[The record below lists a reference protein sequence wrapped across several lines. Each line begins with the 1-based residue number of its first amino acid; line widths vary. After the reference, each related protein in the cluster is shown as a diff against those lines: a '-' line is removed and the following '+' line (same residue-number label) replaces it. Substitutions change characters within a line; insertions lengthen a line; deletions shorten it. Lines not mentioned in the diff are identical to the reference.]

1 MKPVIVLVGRPNVGK
16 STLFN
21 RLTRSRAALVAD
33 VPGLT
38 RDRQYGD
45 GRIGDRPYLVIDT
58 GGVAGRLDAHAGAL
72 AQIMSAQTR
81 QAIAEADAV
90 ILVVDA
96 RAGLTSADRDLAD
109 DLRRS
114 GKVIHVAVNK
124 AEGMNPDVAVA
135 EFHKLGL
142 GAPSAVSA
150 EHGDGVAAFMERV
163 LAGVP
168 VVAEVPTPVGI
179 PRVAVIGRPNVGK
192 STLVNAL
199 LGEERVVVFDEAGT
213 TRDAIRIPFE
223 RDGQSFVL
231 IDTAGVRRRA
241 RIHEAIEKFSVVKT
255 LQAID
260 QCDVCVLV
268 LDAAEGVTD
277 QDVALAGYVLE
288 EGRALVLVANK
299 WDLPDAAQR
308 AWVRR
313 EIERKL
319 PFVDYVRVH
328 YASATEHTGLDA
340 LFTSA
345 LEAFD
350 SARRPMPTGRLNRVL
365 ASAIQATAPPIV
377 RGRRIKP
384 KYAHQ
389 GGKSPPTIVIHGNLV
404 SELSDSYRRYLA
416 KTFRKAFRLVGTPV
430 RIECRDEENPYR
442 PKAATRRRPASGS
455 RRGVKKRI

>member
-58 GGVAGRLDAHAGAL
+58 GGVAGRLEARAAAL
-72 AQIMSAQTR
+72 AQILSAQTR

-96 RAGLTSADRDLAD
+96 RAGLTAADQDLAE
-109 DLRRS
+109 DLRRR
-114 GKVIHVAVNK
+114 GKVVHVAVNK
-124 AEGMNPDVAVA
+124 SEGMNADVATA
-135 EFHKLGL
+135 EFHRLGL
-142 GAPSAVSA
+142 GVPAAISAA
-150 EHGDGVAAFMERV
+150 HGDGVAAFMQRV
-163 LAGVP
+163 LAGLPAVP
-168 VVAEVPTPVGI
+168 EAPAARDVPRI
-179 PRVAVIGRPNVGK
+179 AVIGRPNVGK

-199 LGEERVVVFDEAGT
+199 LGEERVVVFDQAGT

-223 RDGQSFVL
+223 RGGQAFVL
-231 IDTAGVRRRA
+231 IDTAGVRRGA
-241 RIHEAIEKFSVVKT
+241 RVAEAIEKFSVVKT

-260 QCDVCVLV
+260 ESDVCVLV

-277 QDVALAGYVLE
+277 QDVALAAHVLE
-288 EGRALVLVANK
+288 EGRALVLVVNK
-299 WDLPDAAQR
+299 WDLADGAQR
-308 AWVRR
+308 DWVRR
-313 EIERKL
+313 EVERKL
-319 PFVDYVRVH
+319 PFLDFVRVH
-328 YASATEHTGLDA
+328 YASAKEHTGLDGLLA
-340 LFTSA
+340 SV

-350 SARRPMPTGRLNRVL
+350 SARRTMQTSRLNRLL
-365 ASAIQATAPPIV
+365 AEAVRSTAPPIV
-377 RGRRIKP
+377 RGRRIRL

-389 GGKSPPTIVIHGNLV
+389 GGRRPPTIVIHGNLV
-404 SELSDSYRRYLA
+404 SELPDSYRRYLA
-416 KTFRKAFRLVGTPV
+416 RTFRKAFRLVGTPV

-442 PKAATRRRPASGS
+442 AKTTTRRGLVARS
-455 RRGVKKRI
+455 RQSVKKHI

>member
-45 GRIGDRPYLVIDT
+45 GQVGDRPYLVIDT
-58 GGVAGRLDAHAGAL
+58 GGVAGRLDARAEGL
-72 AQIMSAQTR
+72 AQLMSAQTR
-81 QAIAEADAV
+81 QAITEADAV
-90 ILVVDA
+90 ILVVDG
-96 RAGLTSADRDLAD
+96 RAGLTASDQELAE

-114 GKVIHVAVNK
+114 GKVVHVAVNK
-124 AEGMNPDVAVA
+124 AEGMDAEVATA
-135 EFHKLGL
+135 EFHRLGL
-142 GAPSAVSA
+142 GVPVAISAA
-150 EHGDGVAAFMERV
+150 HGDGVAAFMERV

-168 VVAEVPTPVGI
+168 AVAEVPAAKDV
-179 PRVAVIGRPNVGK
+179 PRIAVIGRPNVGK

-199 LGEERVVVFDEAGT
+199 LGEERVVVFDQAGT

-223 RDGQSFVL
+223 RQGQAFVL

-241 RIHEAIEKFSVVKT
+241 RIDETIEKFSVVKT

-260 QCDVCVLV
+260 ESDVCILV

-277 QDVALAGYVLE
+277 QDVALAAHVLE
-288 EGRALVLVANK
+288 QGRALVLVVNK

-308 AWVRR
+308 DWVRR
-313 EIERKL
+313 EVERKL
-319 PFVDYVRVH
+319 PFLDFVRVH
-328 YASATEHTGLDA
+328 YASAKEHTGLDG
-340 LFTSA
+340 LLSSV

-350 SARRPMPTGRLNRVL
+350 SARRTMPTGRLNRLL
-365 ASAIQATAPPIV
+365 AEAVRSTAPPIV

-389 GGKSPPTIVIHGNLV
+389 GGKRPPTIVIHGNLV
-404 SELSDSYRRYLA
+404 SELPDAYRRYLA
-416 KTFRKAFRLVGTPV
+416 KTIRKAFRLVGTPV

-442 PKAATRRRPASGS
+442 AKAATRRRPAAQSKQS
-455 RRGVKKRI
+455 VKKRI

>member
-33 VPGLT
+33 APGLT

-58 GGVAGRLDAHAGAL
+58 GGVPGRLDARGGAL
-72 AQIMSAQTR
+72 ARIMSAQTR

-96 RAGLTSADRDLAD
+96 RAGLASADRDLAE

-124 AEGMNPDVAVA
+124 AEGMDPDVAA
-135 EFHKLGL
+135 ADFHKLGV
-142 GAPSAVSA
+142 GAPSAISA

-168 VVAEVPTPVGI
+168 VVPEVHTPEDI

-223 RDGQSFVL
+223 RDGRSFVL

-241 RIHEAIEKFSVVKT
+241 RIDEAIEKFSVVKT

-260 QCDVCVLV
+260 QCDVCILV

-299 WDLPDAAQR
+299 WDVPDAAQR

-328 YASATEHTGLDA
+328 YASAREHTGLDA
-340 LFTSA
+340 LFGSV

-350 SARRPMPTGRLNRVL
+350 SARRPMPTGRLNRLL
-365 ASAIQATAPPIV
+365 AAAIQATAPPIV

-404 SELSDSYRRYLA
+404 SELPDSYRRYLA
-416 KTFRKAFRLVGTPV
+416 KTFRKAFRLMGTPV

-442 PKAATRRRPASGS
+442 PKVATRRQSASGS
-455 RRGVKKRI
+455 RRSVKKRL